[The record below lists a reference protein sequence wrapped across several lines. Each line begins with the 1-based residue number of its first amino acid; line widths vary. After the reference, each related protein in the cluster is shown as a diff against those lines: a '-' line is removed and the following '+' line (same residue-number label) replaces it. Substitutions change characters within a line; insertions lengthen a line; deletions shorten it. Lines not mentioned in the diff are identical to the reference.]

1 MDPYLPKLAFWS
13 EIDRERE
20 RAFVEVDGQSQHNSD
35 QSDFVCPRSLE
46 RGRRASEPGRSWI
59 EAKQDA
65 ARRYHEAIGEI
76 DVLTGCVDISKL
88 RGEGR
93 FFK

>member
-1 MDPYLPKLAFWS
+1 MED
-13 EIDRERE
+13 
-20 RAFVEVDGQSQHNSD
+20 
-35 QSDFVCPRSLE
+35 SL
-46 RGRRASEPGRSWI
+46 ASEASESGRSWI
-59 EAKQDA
+59 EAQQDA
-65 ARRYHEAIGEI
+65 AWRHHEAIGEI